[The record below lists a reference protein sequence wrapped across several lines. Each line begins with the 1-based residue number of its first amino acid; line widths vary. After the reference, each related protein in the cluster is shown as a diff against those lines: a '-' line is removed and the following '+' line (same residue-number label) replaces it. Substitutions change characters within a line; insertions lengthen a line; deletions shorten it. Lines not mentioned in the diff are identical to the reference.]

1 MKLGSVIF
9 FLVEMLTSKGGAIVS
24 VNRQQLH
31 ALVDL
36 VEEAGLA
43 TLYNVMIRF
52 IPEDEA
58 TPDEIEAIEQARAEF
73 ARGEC
78 VPDSAINWD

>member
-1 MKLGSVIF
+1 MS
-9 FLVEMLTSKGGAIVS
+9 A
-24 VNRQQLH
+24 NRQQLH

-36 VEEAGLA
+36 VDEDVLD

-52 IPEDEA
+52 VPDDVA

-73 ARGEC
+73 ARGEF
-78 VPDSAINWD
+78 VRHEDINWD